1 MASGDASLAGAEFT
15 FRYYDGQYAT
25 AAETEASG
33 APTRTWAFKT
43 NEKGRIRIMDESL
56 KVSGD
61 DLFYNSMGQITLP
74 IGTLLIQETKAPE
87 GYLIDPTVYVRNI
100 TPDGTLEAVNSYNA
114 PTVSE
119 QVVTGRIQIVKHTD
133 TGTTKVETPEVGA
146 TFNIYLAS
154 AGSYDA
160 APANARAQLTI
171 DKDGFAV
178 SPDLPYGLY
187 TVEQTS
193 GWEGSRLMEPF
204 TVKIDENGKTY
215 SYIINNERFYSYLKV
230 VKVDAIT
237 GEAIPAAGIGFQIID
252 PQGQKLEWWGADT
265 WYTDGSGVMKLP
277 CELEYGR
284 GYQAVE
290 VVAPSGYVL
299 ADKPFLFDVLPENA
313 AQEDGLTV
321 ITLTAPNSPT
331 QISVAKVDYQGNFVP
346 GATLQLLDKDG
357 NVAAQWVTENT
368 PHTLYGLPIG
378 AEYTLHEAAAPEG
391 WLLAD
396 DVTFIVQDTAEVQT
410 MSKKTTKA
418 QAVDARL
425 FQQIQPHG
433 GITFADPSYTR
444 MGDGYCRCLH
454 IYGLPNT
461 LDRHWLTRI
470 FTVSGCICSFDVA
483 TEDMAAVKRSINRSI
498 GEEGARAY
506 DAKDYN
512 ALYDA
517 QKRQAELQQLY
528 DELER
533 MGEVMKICDFRIFLQ
548 AQMLAELEEKTKE
561 LQDNLDASGY
571 KNTVLLGEQKTE
583 WQSLYEPFAV
593 THAKPVTMKGL
604 SLTARQLAE
613 GYPFDYSDLLDEQGA
628 LLGFTD
634 MGGAVVFDL
643 FSKTVKRKHYNAAV
657 CGDMGS
663 GKSTLLKKLFKQNA
677 SIGNYI
683 RCFDVSGEFS
693 ALTLEFGGKIIRCS
707 GSDGMLNPLEILR
720 SGEDDY
726 ASYARHISK
735 LQAFFRCINPS
746 MSDQLLQEL
755 ANYLRE
761 FYAGFDLVPADGSS
775 VTGRAATDYPT
786 LSQFREFLQGY
797 ITFVAQQDKA
807 AETEVETAIHVEQA
821 RNLQILLGAVE
832 NLCSN
837 YGRLFDGHTTISD
850 ITGEKIV
857 TFDIS
862 TIKELGNVFTAQMQ
876 NLVSLCWDN
885 AIAVGGPEKEKWE
898 SGAYAIEDITKFL
911 ILIDESHR
919 WVNTSMPLI
928 LDMVTRYLRE
938 ARKYF
943 AGIVLAS
950 QSVRDYMPEGDFSGA
965 DNIRIL
971 FELCQYKFMFKQD
984 SSAKEH
990 IRRIFGEGMTF
1001 SQVES
1006 IPFLEQGENVLS
1018 IAGAGALQFRVW
1030 LSRDYEA
1037 TLFSGGR

>member
-1 MASGDASLAGAEFT
+1 M
-15 FRYYDGQYAT
+15 
-25 AAETEASG
+25 
-33 APTRTWAFKT
+33 K
-43 NEKGRIRIMDESL
+43 K
-56 KVSGD
+56 K
-61 DLFYNSMGQITLP
+61 
-74 IGTLLIQETKAPE
+74 
-87 GYLIDPTVYVRNI
+87 NI
-100 TPDGTLEAVNSYNA
+100 ARKE
-114 PTVSE
+114 
-119 QVVTGRIQIVKHTD
+119 
-133 TGTTKVETPEVGA
+133 
-146 TFNIYLAS
+146 
-154 AGSYDA
+154 
-160 APANARAQLTI
+160 PAL
-171 DKDGFAV
+171 
-178 SPDLPYGLY
+178 
-187 TVEQTS
+187 
-193 GWEGSRLMEPF
+193 
-204 TVKIDENGKTY
+204 
-215 SYIINNERFYSYLKV
+215 
-230 VKVDAIT
+230 
-237 GEAIPAAGIGFQIID
+237 
-252 PQGQKLEWWGADT
+252 
-265 WYTDGSGVMKLP
+265 
-277 CELEYGR
+277 
-284 GYQAVE
+284 
-290 VVAPSGYVL
+290 
-299 ADKPFLFDVLPENA
+299 
-313 AQEDGLTV
+313 
-321 ITLTAPNSPT
+321 
-331 QISVAKVDYQGNFVP
+331 
-346 GATLQLLDKDG
+346 
-357 NVAAQWVTENT
+357 
-368 PHTLYGLPIG
+368 
-378 AEYTLHEAAAPEG
+378 
-391 WLLAD
+391 
-396 DVTFIVQDTAEVQT
+396 
-410 MSKKTTKA
+410 
-418 QAVDARL
+418 DARL
-425 FQQIQPHG
+425 FEPIQPHG
-433 GITFADPSYTR
+433 GITFADPSYIR

-470 FTVSGCICSFDVA
+470 FAVSGCICSFDVA
-483 TEDMAAVKRSINRSI
+483 TKNLAEAKRNINRSI

-506 DAKDYN
+506 AAKDYN
-512 ALYDA
+512 DLYDA
-517 QKRQAELQQLY
+517 EKRKAELQQLY

-533 MGEVMKICDFRIFLQ
+533 MGEVIKLCDFRIFLQ
-548 AQMLAELEEKTKE
+548 ARTLQELEEKTKD
-561 LQDNLDASGY
+561 LLDNLDASGY
-571 KNTVLLGEQKTE
+571 KTTTLLGEQKTE
-583 WQSLYEPFAV
+583 WQALFEPFAV
-593 THAKPVTMKGL
+593 THAKPVVMKGL

-677 SIGNYI
+677 SSGNNI

-707 GSDGMLNPLEILR
+707 GVDGMLNPLEILR
-720 SGEDDY
+720 SGDDDY

-761 FYAGFDLVPADGSS
+761 FYAGFGLVPTDTGS
-775 VTGRAATDYPT
+775 VTGRDAADYPT

-797 ITFVAQQDKA
+797 IAYVAQQDRT
-807 AETEVETAIHVEQA
+807 AETEVETAIHVERA
-821 RNLQILLGAVE
+821 KNLDIILGAVE
-832 NLCSN
+832 NLCNN

-850 ITGEKIV
+850 ITAERIV

-885 AIAVGGPEKEKWE
+885 AVSVGTEEKEKWE
-898 SGAYAIEDITKFL
+898 SGQYAIEDITKFL

-928 LDMVTRYLRE
+928 LDMITRYLRE

-943 AGIVLAS
+943 AGLVLAS

-965 DNIRIL
+965 DKIRIL

-984 SSAKEH
+984 SSSKEH
-990 IRRIFGEGMTF
+990 IRKIFGEGMTF

-1030 LSRDYEA
+1030 LSKDYEA

>member
-1 MASGDASLAGAEFT
+1 M
-15 FRYYDGQYAT
+15 
-25 AAETEASG
+25 
-33 APTRTWAFKT
+33 K
-43 NEKGRIRIMDESL
+43 K
-56 KVSGD
+56 K
-61 DLFYNSMGQITLP
+61 
-74 IGTLLIQETKAPE
+74 
-87 GYLIDPTVYVRNI
+87 NI
-100 TPDGTLEAVNSYNA
+100 ARKE
-114 PTVSE
+114 
-119 QVVTGRIQIVKHTD
+119 
-133 TGTTKVETPEVGA
+133 
-146 TFNIYLAS
+146 
-154 AGSYDA
+154 
-160 APANARAQLTI
+160 PAL
-171 DKDGFAV
+171 
-178 SPDLPYGLY
+178 
-187 TVEQTS
+187 
-193 GWEGSRLMEPF
+193 
-204 TVKIDENGKTY
+204 
-215 SYIINNERFYSYLKV
+215 
-230 VKVDAIT
+230 
-237 GEAIPAAGIGFQIID
+237 
-252 PQGQKLEWWGADT
+252 
-265 WYTDGSGVMKLP
+265 
-277 CELEYGR
+277 
-284 GYQAVE
+284 
-290 VVAPSGYVL
+290 
-299 ADKPFLFDVLPENA
+299 
-313 AQEDGLTV
+313 
-321 ITLTAPNSPT
+321 
-331 QISVAKVDYQGNFVP
+331 
-346 GATLQLLDKDG
+346 
-357 NVAAQWVTENT
+357 
-368 PHTLYGLPIG
+368 
-378 AEYTLHEAAAPEG
+378 
-391 WLLAD
+391 
-396 DVTFIVQDTAEVQT
+396 
-410 MSKKTTKA
+410 
-418 QAVDARL
+418 DARL
-425 FQQIQPHG
+425 FEPIQPHG
-433 GITFADPSYTR
+433 GITFAGSSYIR

-470 FTVSGCICSFDVA
+470 FAVSGCICSFDVA
-483 TEDMAAVKRSINRSI
+483 TKNLAEAKRNINRSI
-498 GEEGARAY
+498 GESGARAY
-506 DAKDYN
+506 AAKDYN
-512 ALYDA
+512 DLYDA
-517 QKRQAELQQLY
+517 EKRKAELQQLY

-533 MGEVMKICDFRIFLQ
+533 MGEVIKLCDFRIFLQ
-548 AQMLAELEEKTKE
+548 ARTLQELEEKTKD
-561 LQDNLDASGY
+561 LLDNLDASGY
-571 KNTVLLGEQKTE
+571 KTTTLLGEQKTE

-593 THAKPVTMKGL
+593 THAKPVVMKGL

-677 SIGNYI
+677 SIGNFI

-707 GSDGMLNPLEILR
+707 GADGMLNPLEILR
-720 SGEDDY
+720 SGDDDY
-726 ASYARHISK
+726 TSYARHISK

-761 FYAGFDLVPADGSS
+761 FYAGFGLVPTDTGS
-775 VTGRAATDYPT
+775 VTGRDAADYPT
-786 LSQFREFLQGY
+786 LSQFRGFLQGY
-797 ITFVAQQDKA
+797 IAYVAQQDRT
-807 AETEVETAIHVEQA
+807 AETEVETAIHVERA
-821 RNLQILLGAVE
+821 KNLDIILGAVE
-832 NLCSN
+832 NLCNN

-850 ITGEKIV
+850 ITAERIV

-885 AIAVGGPEKEKWE
+885 AIAVGAPEKEKWE
-898 SGAYAIEDITKFL
+898 SGEYAIEDITKFL

-965 DNIRIL
+965 DKIRIL

-1030 LSRDYEA
+1030 LSKDYEA

>member
-1 MASGDASLAGAEFT
+1 M
-15 FRYYDGQYAT
+15 
-25 AAETEASG
+25 
-33 APTRTWAFKT
+33 K
-43 NEKGRIRIMDESL
+43 K
-56 KVSGD
+56 K
-61 DLFYNSMGQITLP
+61 
-74 IGTLLIQETKAPE
+74 
-87 GYLIDPTVYVRNI
+87 NI
-100 TPDGTLEAVNSYNA
+100 ARKE
-114 PTVSE
+114 
-119 QVVTGRIQIVKHTD
+119 
-133 TGTTKVETPEVGA
+133 
-146 TFNIYLAS
+146 
-154 AGSYDA
+154 
-160 APANARAQLTI
+160 PAL
-171 DKDGFAV
+171 
-178 SPDLPYGLY
+178 
-187 TVEQTS
+187 
-193 GWEGSRLMEPF
+193 
-204 TVKIDENGKTY
+204 
-215 SYIINNERFYSYLKV
+215 
-230 VKVDAIT
+230 
-237 GEAIPAAGIGFQIID
+237 
-252 PQGQKLEWWGADT
+252 
-265 WYTDGSGVMKLP
+265 
-277 CELEYGR
+277 
-284 GYQAVE
+284 
-290 VVAPSGYVL
+290 
-299 ADKPFLFDVLPENA
+299 
-313 AQEDGLTV
+313 
-321 ITLTAPNSPT
+321 
-331 QISVAKVDYQGNFVP
+331 
-346 GATLQLLDKDG
+346 
-357 NVAAQWVTENT
+357 
-368 PHTLYGLPIG
+368 
-378 AEYTLHEAAAPEG
+378 
-391 WLLAD
+391 
-396 DVTFIVQDTAEVQT
+396 
-410 MSKKTTKA
+410 
-418 QAVDARL
+418 DARL
-425 FQQIQPHG
+425 FEPIQPHG
-433 GITFADPSYTR
+433 GITFAGSSYIR

-461 LDRHWLTRI
+461 LDRHWLARI
-470 FTVSGCICSFDVA
+470 STVSGAICSMDVA
-483 TEDMAAVKRSINRSI
+483 TKNLAEAKRNINRSI

-506 DAKDYN
+506 AAKDYN
-512 ALYDA
+512 DLYDA
-517 QKRQAELQQLY
+517 EKRKAELQQLY

-533 MGEVMKICDFRIFLQ
+533 MGEVIKLCDFRIFLQ
-548 AQMLAELEEKTKE
+548 ARTLQELEEKTKD
-561 LQDNLDASGY
+561 LLDNLDASGY
-571 KNTVLLGEQKTE
+571 KTTTLLGEQKTE

-593 THAKPVTMKGL
+593 THAKPVVMKGL

-634 MGGAVVFDL
+634 MGGAVVFNL

-677 SIGNYI
+677 SIGNFI
-683 RCFDVSGEFS
+683 RCFDASGEFS

-707 GSDGMLNPLEILR
+707 GADGMLNPLEILR
-720 SGEDDY
+720 SGDDDY

-761 FYAGFDLVPADGSS
+761 FYTGFGLVPTDTGSI
-775 VTGRAATDYPT
+775 TGRDAADYPT

-797 ITFVAQQDKA
+797 IAYVAQQDRT
-807 AETEVETAIHVEQA
+807 AETEVETAIHVERA
-821 RNLQILLGAVE
+821 KNLDIILGAVE
-832 NLCSN
+832 NLCNN

-850 ITGEKIV
+850 ITAERIV

-885 AIAVGGPEKEKWE
+885 AIAVGTAEKEKWE
-898 SGAYAIEDITKFL
+898 SGEYAIEDITKFL

-965 DNIRIL
+965 DKIRIL

-1030 LSRDYEA
+1030 LSKDYEA

>member
-1 MASGDASLAGAEFT
+1 
-15 FRYYDGQYAT
+15 
-25 AAETEASG
+25 
-33 APTRTWAFKT
+33 
-43 NEKGRIRIMDESL
+43 
-56 KVSGD
+56 
-61 DLFYNSMGQITLP
+61 
-74 IGTLLIQETKAPE
+74 
-87 GYLIDPTVYVRNI
+87 
-100 TPDGTLEAVNSYNA
+100 
-114 PTVSE
+114 
-119 QVVTGRIQIVKHTD
+119 
-133 TGTTKVETPEVGA
+133 
-146 TFNIYLAS
+146 
-154 AGSYDA
+154 
-160 APANARAQLTI
+160 
-171 DKDGFAV
+171 
-178 SPDLPYGLY
+178 
-187 TVEQTS
+187 
-193 GWEGSRLMEPF
+193 
-204 TVKIDENGKTY
+204 
-215 SYIINNERFYSYLKV
+215 
-230 VKVDAIT
+230 
-237 GEAIPAAGIGFQIID
+237 
-252 PQGQKLEWWGADT
+252 
-265 WYTDGSGVMKLP
+265 
-277 CELEYGR
+277 
-284 GYQAVE
+284 
-290 VVAPSGYVL
+290 
-299 ADKPFLFDVLPENA
+299 
-313 AQEDGLTV
+313 
-321 ITLTAPNSPT
+321 
-331 QISVAKVDYQGNFVP
+331 
-346 GATLQLLDKDG
+346 
-357 NVAAQWVTENT
+357 
-368 PHTLYGLPIG
+368 
-378 AEYTLHEAAAPEG
+378 
-391 WLLAD
+391 
-396 DVTFIVQDTAEVQT
+396 

-548 AQMLAELEEKTKE
+548 AQMLAELEEKQKDLLLSLPNLPDEDVCAGGKE
-561 LQDNLDASGY
+561 QNNLDASGY

-971 FELCQYKFMFKQD
+971 FELCQYKFIFKQD

-1037 TLFSGGR
+1037 TLFSGDR